1 MNELRTIDFTQTKS
15 FECDNGKRKF
25 RLNSEQLSFMRY
37 RELQKINLE
46 FGFSVSFMDL
56 FKNVR
61 STYDLLNQVKFA
73 DAAVLLHNVLYGVVS
88 LEEKD
93 DPAWRICALFINE
106 EGEDLAL
113 YDEAKVKDKI
123 ECWSKELDCLPF
135 FQLAS
140 NLTPGWTN
148 AYRIVI
154 PDGSKG
160 AEKEETIL

>member
-1 MNELRTIDFTQTKS
+1 MEPLRTIDFTQTKS
-15 FECDNGKRKF
+15 FECAKRKF
-25 RLNSEQLSFMRY
+25 HINPDQLSFMRY
-37 RELQKINLE
+37 RELPRINLE
-46 FGFSVSFMDL
+46 FGFSVSFIDL

-61 STYDLLNQVKFA
+61 ATYDLLNQVKFA
-73 DAAVLLHNVLYGVVS
+73 DAAVLLHNILYGVVS

-106 EGEDLAL
+106 EGEDLAV
-113 YDEAKVKDKI
+113 YDEAKARDKI

-140 NLTPGWTN
+140 SLTPGWTN
-148 AYRIVI
+148 AYRTVI

-160 AEKEETIL
+160 AEKEETIS

>member
-1 MNELRTIDFTQTKS
+1 MNELKTVDFEKKY
-15 FECDNGKRKF
+15 FECAGRKF
-25 RLNSEQLSFMRY
+25 YIKSEQLSFNRY
-37 RELQKINLE
+37 RELQRINLE
-46 FGFSVSFMDL
+46 FGFSASFLDL

-61 STYDLLNQVKFA
+61 TAWDFLNQAKLG
-73 DAAVLLHNVLYGVVS
+73 DAAVVLHNIMYGVVS

-106 EGEDLAL
+106 EGEDLAV
-113 YDEAKVKDKI
+113 YDEAKAKDKI

-140 NLTPGWTN
+140 SLTPGWTN
-148 AYRIVI
+148 AYRTVI

-160 AEKEETIL
+160 AEKEETTE